1 MNGPSDIE
9 RGHTFVGFNYV
20 LKCVNMYFE
29 FAKQIFLLIKYLYS
43 YLHLD
48 LEQLLLDHFQPPGH
62 EFQQLSLRYY
72 SIAKKTPPES

>member
-29 FAKQIFLLIKYLYS
+29 FEKKETKKRTNTPSSSNPKHINLIPPYTPQPQFDLSSS
-43 YLHLD
+43 YI
-48 LEQLLLDHFQPPGH
+48 
-62 EFQQLSLRYY
+62 
-72 SIAKKTPPES
+72 SIL